1 MKRIAVF
8 ILALA
13 CRGCSDPMRQAE
25 LAPHLV
31 SSVPQLDETNVYPS
45 PLLRGNGEEFV
56 LELAFSEAMH
66 EHDAFELV
74 AQDHERSAVPEWS
87 LDGTDLTLFVR
98 PSLTA
103 PQALADDTEY
113 SLDLSSL
120 SSAAGSALDPNVR
133 LRAGQLSF
141 RTGYHDRLLNHACG
155 HTLFGPFASF
165 AASQSPDASAPDIG
179 APHTE
184 YSISLPENE
193 TGSFAGFV
201 RARILMTGSYRLF
214 FDGETTVSSSDSPE
228 RRGEP
233 APLTPTPEACPGIT
247 HELTLAT
254 ADAGDEIFLH
264 IGPQTTTMRRI
275 IVELV
280 L

>member
-8 ILALA
+8 IFALA
-13 CRGCSDPMRQAE
+13 YPGCSDPMRQAE
-25 LAPHLV
+25 PAPHLV
-31 SSVPQLDETNVYPS
+31 SSVPRIDETNVYPS

-66 EHDAFELV
+66 EHDTFELV

-87 LDGTDLTLFVR
+87 EDGTALTLLVR

-103 PQALADDTEY
+103 PQPLADDTEY

-120 SSAAGSALDPNVR
+120 SSTAGAALDPNVR

-141 RTGYHDRLLNHACG
+141 RTGYHDVLLNHACG

-165 AASQSPDASAPDIG
+165 AASESPDPSAPDIG
-179 APHTE
+179 ITHTE
-184 YSISLPENE
+184 YSIALPADDA
-193 TGSFAGFV
+193 GSFAGFV
-201 RARILMTGSYRLF
+201 RARILMAGSYRLF
-214 FDGETTVSSSDSPE
+214 FDGETTVSLSDSPE
-228 RRGEP
+228 TRGEP
-233 APLTPTPEACPGIT
+233 TRLTPTPQACPGIT

-264 IGPQTTTMRRI
+264 IGPQTTPMRRI
-275 IVELV
+275 IVELA

>member
-1 MKRIAVF
+1 MRRIAVF

-13 CRGCSDPMRQAE
+13 CPRCSDPMRQAE
-25 LAPHLV
+25 PAPHVV
-31 SSVPQLDETNVYPS
+31 SSVPQLDEPNVYPS

-56 LELAFSEAMH
+56 LELAFSEAMR

-74 AQDHERSAVPEWS
+74 AQDHARSAVPEWS
-87 LDGTDLTLFVR
+87 EDRTALTLFVR

-103 PQALADDTEY
+103 PQPLADDTEY

-120 SSAAGSALDPNVR
+120 ESAAGAALDPDVR
-133 LRAGQLSF
+133 LRAGHVSF
-141 RTGYHDRLLNHACG
+141 RTGHHDRLLNHACG
-155 HTLFGPFASF
+155 HTLFGPFASV
-165 AASQSPDASAPDIG
+165 AASESPDASAPDIG
-179 APHTE
+179 TTHTE
-184 YSISLPENE
+184 YSIALPENE

-201 RARILMTGSYRLF
+201 RARIPMTGSYRLF
-214 FDGETTVSSSDSPE
+214 FDGDTTVSSRDSAE
-228 RRGEP
+228 TRGEP

-254 ADAGDEIFLH
+254 ADAGDELFLH
-264 IGPQTTTMRRI
+264 IGPQPTTTRRI